1 MRECGRFCWGYMR
14 TLFLKD
20 DFALFTELDYLVEK
34 FHILRYFINI
44 SVMKRIASIISIQL
58 LIAVAAMLF
67 CSIDANAQYAQPAPQ
82 ALELHSGRLT
92 AEGGRTLSDNEVRH
106 LIGDEI
112 FQQTYVGAR
121 RQYNA
126 GIALLSGGLAG
137 VGAGIALMV
146 IADNSG
152 VRSDNYYGLDDE
164 SEGRM
169 ALGALLMIAGGA
181 CIDVGVPFLIIGK
194 RRLSWIAEDYNM
206 KSSPAYS
213 FNIEGTSNGVGLVI
227 RF

>member
-1 MRECGRFCWGYMR
+1 
-14 TLFLKD
+14 
-20 DFALFTELDYLVEK
+20 
-34 FHILRYFINI
+34 
-44 SVMKRIASIISIQL
+44 MKRIACIISIQL

-82 ALELHSGRLT
+82 TLEIRSGRLT
-92 AEGGRTLSDNEVRH
+92 AEGGRTLSDNEVR
-106 LIGDEI
+106 LLVGDEI
-112 FQQTYVGAR
+112 FQKTYVGAR

-146 IADNSG
+146 TADNSG
-152 VRSDNYYGLDDE
+152 VRSDNYYGYDE
-164 SEGRM
+164 SDGRA

-206 KSSPAYS
+206 KNSPAYS

>member
-20 DFALFTELDYLVEK
+20 DFAFFAELDYLVEK

-44 SVMKRIASIISIQL
+44 SVMKRIACIISIQL

-67 CSIDANAQYAQPAPQ
+67 CSIDAKAQYAQPAPQ
-82 ALELHSGRLT
+82 ALELRSGRLT
-92 AEGGRTLSDNEVRH
+92 AEGGRTLSDKEVR
-106 LIGDEI
+106 LLVGDEI
-112 FQQTYVGAR
+112 FQKTYVGAR

-146 IADNSG
+146 TADNSG
-152 VRSDNYYGLDDE
+152 VRSDNYYGYDE
-164 SEGRM
+164 CDGRA
-169 ALGALLMIAGGA
+169 ALGALLMIAGGV

-206 KSSPAYS
+206 KNSPAYS

>member
-20 DFALFTELDYLVEK
+20 DFAFFTELDYLVEK
-34 FHILRYFINI
+34 FHILRFFINI
-44 SVMKRIASIISIQL
+44 SVMKRIACIISIQL

-82 ALELHSGRLT
+82 ALEIHSGRLT
-92 AEGGRTLSDNEVRH
+92 AEGGRTLSDNEVR
-106 LIGDEI
+106 LLVGDEI
-112 FQQTYVGAR
+112 FQKTYVGAR
-121 RQYNA
+121 RQYNT

-146 IADNSG
+146 TADNSG
-152 VRSDNYYGLDDE
+152 VRSDNYYDE
-164 SEGRM
+164 CDGRA

-206 KSSPAYS
+206 TNSPAYS

>member
-1 MRECGRFCWGYMR
+1 MTECGRFCWGYMR

-20 DFALFTELDYLVEK
+20 DFAFFTELDYLVEK
-34 FHILRYFINI
+34 FHILRFFINI
-44 SVMKRIASIISIQL
+44 SVMKRIACIISIQL

-82 ALELHSGRLT
+82 TLEIRSGRLT
-92 AEGGRTLSDNEVRH
+92 AEGGRTLSDNEVR
-106 LIGDEI
+106 LLVGDEI
-112 FQQTYVGAR
+112 FQKTYVGAR

-126 GIALLSGGLAG
+126 GIALLSGGLVG

-146 IADNSG
+146 TADNSG
-152 VRSDNYYGLDDE
+152 VRSDNYYDE
-164 SEGRM
+164 CDGRA

-206 KSSPAYS
+206 KNSPAYS

>member
-1 MRECGRFCWGYMR
+1 
-14 TLFLKD
+14 
-20 DFALFTELDYLVEK
+20 
-34 FHILRYFINI
+34 
-44 SVMKRIASIISIQL
+44 MKRIASIISIQL

-82 ALELHSGRLT
+82 TLEIRSGRLT
-92 AEGGRTLSDNEVRH
+92 AEGGRTLSDNEVR
-106 LIGDEI
+106 LLVGDEI
-112 FQQTYVGAR
+112 FQKTYVGAR

-146 IADNSG
+146 TADNSG
-152 VRSDNYYGLDDE
+152 VRSDNYYGYDE
-164 SEGRM
+164 SDGRA

-206 KSSPAYS
+206 KNSPAYS
-213 FNIEGTSNGVGLVI
+213 FNIERTSNGVGLVI